1 MSGHR
6 PVIVYPPSSTGGRR
20 VTVHGRIVGLAHGR
34 GEVASLLRQAGF
46 APGDGDIDLDQPELI
61 EWRGGDL
68 DTWR

>member
-1 MSGHR
+1 MSGHP

-20 VTVHGRIVGLAHGR
+20 VTVHGQIVGLAHGR
-34 GEVASLLRQAGF
+34 GEVASFLRSAGL
-46 APGDGDIDLDQPELI
+46 ALGAEEIDLDRPELI